1 MRFPGVSRNAGNP
14 DWARELRW
22 WGITARIGATVAIG
36 SESRYGAVED
46 AELFVNITLI
56 REVAL
61 KVLVAGGA
69 GFIGSHLCARLLREG
84 HTVVCADNLL
94 TGAERNIAPLQA
106 DPHFTFLRQDISEPF
121 DVECDAIFQL
131 ASPASPIGY
140 WNHPFETIRVNTIGT
155 TNLLEIA
162 LRHGARL
169 LTASTSEA
177 YGDPLIHPQRE
188 DYYGN
193 VNPIGVRACYDESKR
208 LGETITMEYVRRK
221 GVDARIVRIFNTY
234 GPNSQLDDGRMIPN
248 FITQALTHQ
257 PLTIHGAGE
266 QTRSI
271 CYVDDLVDGLMRALF
286 TENTTGEV
294 FNLGNPEEHTIREW
308 AELIIRLCDSPSTLA
323 FEPKREDDP
332 ERRRPNIEKA
342 RTRLGWDPQISPED
356 GLRRTIAWFR
366 AEMEREG
373 ACLPA
378 RAG

>member
-1 MRFPGVSRNAGNP
+1 V
-14 DWARELRW
+14 
-22 WGITARIGATVAIG
+22 
-36 SESRYGAVED
+36 
-46 AELFVNITLI
+46 
-56 REVAL
+56 L

-84 HTVVCADNLL
+84 HTVVCVDNLL
-94 TGAERNIAPLQA
+94 TGSERNIAPLRSTDA
-106 DPHFTFLRQDISEPF
+106 AETGARFTFLQRDITEPF
-121 DVECDAIFQL
+121 DLDADAIFQL
-131 ASPASPIGY
+131 ASPASPVGY

-162 LRHGARL
+162 RKHGARL

-177 YGDPLIHPQRE
+177 YGDPLVHPQRE
-188 DYYGN
+188 DYFGN

-208 LGETITMEYVRRK
+208 LGETITMEYVRRL

-248 FITQALTHQ
+248 FITQALAHQ
-257 PLTIHGAGE
+257 PLTIHGTGE

-286 TENTTGEV
+286 SEQTTGQV
-294 FNLGNPEEHTIREW
+294 YNLGNPEEQTIREW
-308 AELIIRLCDSPSTLA
+308 AQRIIRLCDSPSTLV
-323 FEPKREDDP
+323 FESAREDDP
-332 ERRRPNIEKA
+332 TRRRPNIEKA
-342 RTRLGWDPQISPED
+342 RTQLGWEPRIAPED
-356 GLRRTIAWFR
+356 GLRQTITWFR